1 MATPCYPECWRILL
15 SSANYILRSC
25 CTALYSSVSADKHY
39 KQSVYSV
46 FVLGRAAGR
55 IREDIVRS
63 SSVLETSPTAT
74 HSLRSA
80 GLVMITRLLAG
91 YYTSGAL
98 SPRPADY
105 YSCWSHSSINRHN
118 SLPCPYSESVIRLR
132 VARHAPTPRHAD
144 ALHYFFAVTC
154 ENSWYAIKDRR
165 SAKISLYKRSLQ
177 TAVTNC
183 LIAILVCSITV
194 F

>member
-1 MATPCYPECWRILL
+1 MEVAGVRALL
-15 SSANYILRSC
+15 SEEWRNSRCKMQEWGRGGWQHRATLNVGAFSWAPRTTYSDRVALHPTHQCQRINCLCIVYLCSAVQLDESERSLRR
-25 CTALYSSVSADKHY
+25 ALC
-39 KQSVYSV
+39 
-46 FVLGRAAGR
+46 
-55 IREDIVRS
+55 
-63 SSVLETSPTAT
+63 PAT
-74 HSLRSA
+74 HSRRSA

-165 SAKISLYKRSLQ
+165 SAKISL
-177 TAVTNC
+177 
-183 LIAILVCSITV
+183 
-194 F
+194 

>member
-1 MATPCYPECWRILL
+1 MQERGRGGWLVHLATPCYPDCWRILL
-15 SSANYILRSC
+15 RIANYILRSC
-25 CTALYSSVSADKHY
+25 CTAPYSSESVNKLP
-39 KQSVYSV
+39 VYSV
-46 FVLGRAAGR
+46 FVLGRSAGR
-55 IREDIVRS
+55 IREDFVR
-63 SSVLETSPTAT
+63 SSVLETSPAT

-144 ALHYFFAVTC
+144 TLHYLFAVTC

-165 SAKISLYKRSLQ
+165 LAKISL
-177 TAVTNC
+177 
-183 LIAILVCSITV
+183 
-194 F
+194 